1 MEANVPITWFIL
13 EGRKKRPILPRR
25 KRLFIKIET
34 EIPGFANINNND
46 DKFIFL
52 MTQENKVVTNIWHL
66 ALINGS
72 K

>member
-13 EGRKKRPILPRR
+13 DGKKKRPILPRS
-25 KRLFIKIET
+25 KILFIKIET